1 MRPAFYSARLM
12 PMLTTTFG
20 MTNRRRFAM
29 NLLGGGLGI
38 SALHANLIKAQPA
51 PPQIASTKL
60 ADDMVAITGAGSN
73 VVMIS
78 SDDGLL
84 LVDGGLPD
92 RSVALLKMVAEQ
104 GQNKPVKILFNT
116 HWHLDHTGSNEA
128 LGKGTVGKAGAK
140 IIAHRNTK
148 RWLSTRVYSEAQDRV
163 YPPRPPEAIP
173 TETFTTTGK
182 MTFGK
187 RPIEYG
193 HLPPA
198 HTDGDIYVFFPD
210 ANILM
215 VSDILSV
222 GRYPVMDY
230 STGGWIGGM
239 IDAGNQLMKIGD
251 ANTRLIPG
259 AGAFQTKA
267 DLKAEIDM
275 LAAVKERVQT
285 MLRGGK
291 GPAEVAAEAPTKEF
305 DAKWGKPDL
314 FLSMAYIGLARH
326 THEIGGIL

>member
-1 MRPAFYSARLM
+1 M
-12 PMLTTTFG
+12 PMSSSVKSY
-20 MTNRRRFAM
+20 NRRGFVQD
-29 NLLGGGLGI
+29 LFVK
-38 SALHANLIKAQPA
+38 NLIGGAAGFHLWRGHLEAQQAAPA
-51 PPQIASTKL
+51 LASIPL
-60 ADDMVAITGAGSN
+60 ADRLTAITGAGSTA
-73 VVMIS
+73 VMVTG
-78 SDDGLL
+78 DDGLL

-92 RSVALLKMVAEQ
+92 RSPALLKTVAEL
-104 GQNKPVKILFNT
+104 GQNKPVRILFNT
-116 HWHLDHTGSNEA
+116 HWHLDHTGSNET
-128 LGKGTVGKAGAK
+128 LGKAGAK
-140 IIAHRNTK
+140 IVAHRNTK

-187 RPIEYG
+187 IQIEYG

-198 HTDGDIYVFFPD
+198 HTDGDIYLYFPD

-215 VSDILSV
+215 VSDILAV

-239 IDAGNQLMKIGD
+239 IDAANQLMKIGD
-251 ANTRLIPG
+251 ENTRLIPG

-267 DLKAEIDM
+267 ELKAEIEM
-275 LAAVKERVQT
+275 LTTVKDRVQT
-285 MLRGGK
+285 MLRAGK
-291 GPAEVAAEAPTKEF
+291 GPAEAAAEAPTKEF

-314 FLSMAYIGLARH
+314 FVSMAYIGLARH